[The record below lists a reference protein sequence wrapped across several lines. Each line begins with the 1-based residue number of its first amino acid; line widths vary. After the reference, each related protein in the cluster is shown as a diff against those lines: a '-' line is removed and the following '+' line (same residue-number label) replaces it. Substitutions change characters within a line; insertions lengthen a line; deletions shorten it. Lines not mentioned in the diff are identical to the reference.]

1 MRFIAV
7 LGVLFILASC
17 SDSDTPENFGLSCY
31 VDDTNS
37 RGYIPKANKILFEFD
52 FDKNVVIRKT
62 FFDTTYEE
70 QFPDYEYSISKIS
83 LVTISFGAPHSKYL
97 LNRANLQI
105 RKDLAEQG
113 DSIDKSS
120 MYKCVLPKV

>member
-62 FFDTTYEE
+62 FFDTTYEK
-70 QFPDYEYSISKIS
+70 QFSDFEYSIYEIS

-105 RKDLAEQG
+105 RMDHVEQG
-113 DSIDKSS
+113 DAIDKSS
-120 MYKCVLPKV
+120 MWKCVLPKV

>member
-1 MRFIAV
+1 MRLIAL
-7 LGVLFILASC
+7 LGVLFVLASC

-37 RGYIPKANKILFEFD
+37 RGYIPKSNKILFEFD

-62 FFDTTYEE
+62 FLDTTYEK

-83 LVTISFGAPHSKYL
+83 SVTIVLANGCSGARTMYVAP
-97 LNRANLQI
+97 
-105 RKDLAEQG
+105 
-113 DSIDKSS
+113 KSVS
-120 MYKCVLPKV
+120 GLVV